1 MDVVYAVKKYVT
13 EMIDQTG
20 PGMKVL
26 LMDDETVS
34 SLFFLFFFLLL
45 LFVVVVIE
53 QLVNK

>member
-34 SLFFLFFFLLL
+34 SLFFFL
-45 LFVVVVIE
+45 LFVVVCCRCY
-53 QLVNK
+53 

>member
-34 SLFFLFFFLLL
+34 LS
-45 LFVVVVIE
+45 
-53 QLVNK
+53 NKYNNNNNNNTF